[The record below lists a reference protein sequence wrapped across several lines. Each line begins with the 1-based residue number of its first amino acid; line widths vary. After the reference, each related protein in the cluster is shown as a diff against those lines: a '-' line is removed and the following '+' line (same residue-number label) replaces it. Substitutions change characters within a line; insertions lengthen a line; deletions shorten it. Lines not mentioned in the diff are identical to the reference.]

1 MELRE
6 ETIQQLQTILEELET
21 YTTENPQSIPTIL
34 ASFLE
39 TEEVIEHLKEQAT
52 EATQEHQRITFLSKM
67 LEMAKSEIEEGGVQ
81 DGLWF
86 GKSVITFL
94 LNGTSAGAVPVET
107 EEYD

>member
-6 ETIQQLQTILEELET
+6 EIVQQLQDILEDLET
-21 YTTENPQSIPTIL
+21 YTTDHQDAVPAIL
-34 ASFLE
+34 VSLRE
-39 TEEVIEHLKEQAT
+39 TEQILQEVQKGFGGQA
-52 EATQEHQRITFLSKM
+52 AHQRVEFLTKM
-67 LEMAKSEIEEGGVQ
+67 LHTAKEEIEAGGVQ